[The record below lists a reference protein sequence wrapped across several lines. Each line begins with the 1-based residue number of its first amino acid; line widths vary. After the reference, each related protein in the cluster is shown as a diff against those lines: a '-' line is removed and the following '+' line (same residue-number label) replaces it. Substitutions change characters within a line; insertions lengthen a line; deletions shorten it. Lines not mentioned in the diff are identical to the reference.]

1 MLADDVS
8 HSDGSRV
15 MELRGYPRLIAIL
28 LITASVLFIGASYW
42 QYGLKAQ
49 AFLQLSHMIPLLF
62 AGLMLGRPA
71 VWLTA
76 AASVG
81 AILIGA
87 AADFRSAAAGWS
99 ENLTNL
105 TQPALACLLIAL
117 ILDRLIA
124 KSDHGRQRSLDL
136 DLVCDELEAE
146 IRAKEQKQA
155 QLIHSQKM
163 DALGQLAGGIAHD
176 FNNLLSVILG
186 YSTDPMNVVSPRQ
199 AADNLGKIEKAA
211 RRGSEV
217 IRRLLSLSRS
227 PGLAVTFEAGAVLN
241 ELAPLVRSLFNKR
254 TRVLL
259 DLPDR
264 PFLVRMDRHEFEL
277 AILNIAGN
285 ARDAMPEDGT
295 FKLAIDRQGT
305 RVTVRLTDT
314 GHGMAPEVSARI
326 FEPFYT
332 TKPEGIGTG
341 IGMAV
346 VYQSITEAGGT
357 VKVESSAADGT
368 TILIDLP
375 DAGQETH
382 PTPATISGRP
392 SFSR

>member
-1 MLADDVS
+1 MK
-8 HSDGSRV
+8 
-15 MELRGYPRLIAIL
+15 LRGYPRLVAIL
-28 LITASVLFIGASYW
+28 LISASMLFIGASYW
-42 QYGLKAQ
+42 HYGLKAQ

-62 AGLMLGRPA
+62 AGLMLGRRA

-76 AASVG
+76 AASIC
-81 AILIGA
+81 AILIGT
-87 AADFRSAAAGWS
+87 AADFRIAGAGLS
-99 ENLTNL
+99 ESLTNL
-105 TQPALACLLIAL
+105 TQPAFACLIIAL

-124 KSDHGRQRSLDL
+124 KSNHANQRSRDL
-136 DLVCDELEAE
+136 DLVCDELETE

-186 YSTDPMNVVSPRQ
+186 YATDPMNILKSEQ
-199 AADNLGKIEKAA
+199 AIDNLEAIEKTA

-217 IRRLLSLSRS
+217 TRRLLSLSRT
-227 PGLAVTFEAGAVLN
+227 PGPVTTFDAGAALD
-241 ELAPLVRSLFNKR
+241 ELAPLLRSLFNKR

-259 DLPDR
+259 DIPAGTF
-264 PFLVRMDRHEFEL
+264 PVHMDRHEFDL
-277 AILNIAGN
+277 AILNIATN
-285 ARDAMPEDGT
+285 ARDAMTDEGM
-295 FKLAIDRQGT
+295 FKAAIGKQDT
-305 RVTVRLTDT
+305 RIVVVLTDT
-314 GHGMAPEVSARI
+314 GHGMPSEVRARI

-357 VKVESSAADGT
+357 VRVADSDGNGT
-368 TILIDLP
+368 TIVIDLP
-375 DAGQETH
+375 EARRTH
-382 PTPATISGRP
+382 HSISGRADVATMT
-392 SFSR
+392 

>member
-1 MLADDVS
+1 
-8 HSDGSRV
+8 
-15 MELRGYPRLIAIL
+15 MELRGYPRLIAIF
-28 LITASVLFIGASYW
+28 LIAASVSFIGASYW
-42 QYGLKAQ
+42 RYGLKAQ
-49 AFLQLSHMIPLLF
+49 ALLQLSHMIPLLF
-62 AGLMLGRPA
+62 AGLMLGRRA

-76 AASVG
+76 AASIC

-87 AADFRSAAAGWS
+87 AADFRSAAADLS
-99 ENLTNL
+99 ESLTNL
-105 TQPALACLLIAL
+105 TQPVLACLIIAL

-124 KSDHGRQRSLDL
+124 KSNHAHQRSVDL

-186 YSTDPMNVVSPRQ
+186 YSTDPMNVLSSQQ
-199 AADNLGKIEKAA
+199 AIGNLEKIEKAA

-227 PGLAVTFEAGAVLN
+227 PGLAVTFEAGAALN

-254 TRVLL
+254 IRVLL
-259 DLPDR
+259 DIPDR
-264 PFLVRMDRHEFEL
+264 PFLIRMDRHEFEL

-285 ARDAMPEDGT
+285 ARDAMPDDGT
-295 FKLAIDRQGT
+295 FKLAIDKHGSHV
-305 RVTVRLTDT
+305 RVKLTDT
-314 GHGMAPEVSARI
+314 GHGMPPEVRARI

-357 VKVESSAADGT
+357 VKVESSDADGT
-368 TILIDLP
+368 TLLIALP
-375 DAGQETH
+375 EAGQETH
-382 PTPATISGRP
+382 AMPPTL
-392 SFSR
+392 

>member
-1 MLADDVS
+1 
-8 HSDGSRV
+8 
-15 MELRGYPRLIAIL
+15 MELRGYPRLIAIF

-42 QYGLKAQ
+42 RYGLKAQ
-49 AFLQLSHMIPLLF
+49 ALLQLSHMIPLLF
-62 AGLMLGRPA
+62 AGLMLGRRA

-76 AASVG
+76 AASIC

-87 AADFRSAAAGWS
+87 AADFRTAAAS
-99 ENLTNL
+99 FNESLTNL
-105 TQPALACLLIAL
+105 TQPALACLIIAL

-124 KSDHGRQRSLDL
+124 KSNHAHQRSLEL
-136 DLVCDELEAE
+136 DLVCDELETE

-186 YSTDPMNVVSPRQ
+186 YSTDPMNVVSSKQ
-199 AADNLGKIEKAA
+199 AIDNLGKIEKAS

-227 PGLAVTFEAGAVLN
+227 PGLAITFEAGAALN

-254 TRVLL
+254 IRVLL
-259 DLPDR
+259 DIPDR
-264 PFLVRMDRHEFEL
+264 PFLIRMDRHEFEL

-285 ARDAMPEDGT
+285 ARDAMPEDGM
-295 FKLAIDRQGT
+295 FKLAIDKHDA
-305 RVTVRLTDT
+305 RVTVMLTDT
-314 GHGMAPEVSARI
+314 GHGMPPEVSARI

-357 VKVESSAADGT
+357 VKVESSGADGT
-368 TILIDLP
+368 AILIDLP
-375 DAGQETH
+375 DAGQEIH
-382 PTPATISGRP
+382 PLPATTSGRP
-392 SFSR
+392 NFSR

>member
-1 MLADDVS
+1 
-8 HSDGSRV
+8 
-15 MELRGYPRLIAIL
+15 MELRGYPRLIAIF

-42 QYGLKAQ
+42 RYGLKAQ
-49 AFLQLSHMIPLLF
+49 ALLQLSHMIPLLF
-62 AGLMLGRPA
+62 AGLMLGRRA

-76 AASVG
+76 AASIC

-87 AADFRSAAAGWS
+87 TADFRSAAAGLS
-99 ENLTNL
+99 ESLTNL
-105 TQPALACLLIAL
+105 TQPALACLIIAL

-124 KSDHGRQRSLDL
+124 KSNHANQRSLDL
-136 DLVCDELEAE
+136 DLVCDELETE

-176 FNNLLSVILG
+176 FNNLLSVVVG
-186 YSTDPMNVVSPRQ
+186 YATDPSNVVSSRQ
-199 AADNLGKIEKAA
+199 AIDNLEKIEKAA

-217 IRRLLSLSRS
+217 TRRLLSLSRS
-227 PGLAVTFEAGAVLN
+227 PGLAITFDAGEVLN
-241 ELAPLVRSLFNKR
+241 ELAPLVRSLFNQR

-259 DLPDR
+259 DIPDR
-264 PFLVRMDRHEFEL
+264 PFLIRIDRHEFEL

-285 ARDAMPEDGT
+285 ARDAMPGDGT
-295 FKLAIDRQGT
+295 FKLAIDTQGT
-305 RVTVRLTDT
+305 HVTVRLVDT
-314 GHGMAPEVSARI
+314 GHGMPPEVSARI

-357 VKVESSAADGT
+357 VKVESSDANGT
-368 TILIDLP
+368 TILIALP
-375 DAGQETH
+375 EAARETR
-382 PTPATISGRP
+382 PIPATTA
-392 SFSR
+392 